1 MAAGRALDN
10 PPPPDLVSGRQA
22 MARGSWA
29 VFGFVIALLAAG
41 SAQAAKSK
49 AGKADEIREILDKAT
64 AAFALNHFAEAAD
77 SYEKAFALKPDAAV
91 LYNAAQA
98 HRLANNKERALE
110 LYQSYLRLYGSDK
123 RAEIEKHVENLRQAI
138 EKDRA
143 VATSPPTSPAP
154 VGGATAEAPSPAPAP
169 PPPKPE
175 PAPAPATAAAPAVPA
190 APPPQAERPAPVL
203 VAQASPP
210 AADGGSVLGKPWFWI
225 VVGAVVAGAVVT
237 TLVLTRPGP
246 ADPVGN
252 LGPPVEGN

>member
-1 MAAGRALDN
+1 
-10 PPPPDLVSGRQA
+10 

-29 VFGFVIALLAAG
+29 VFGFVTALLAAG
-41 SAQAAKSK
+41 PAQAAKSK
-49 AGKADEIREILDKAT
+49 AGKAEEIREYLDRAT
-64 AAFALNHFAEAAD
+64 AAFALNHFAEAAE

-123 RAEIEKHVENLRQAI
+123 RAEIENHVENLRQAI

-154 VGGATAEAPSPAPAP
+154 VGGATVEAPPAPVPA
-169 PPPKPE
+169 PKPE
-175 PAPAPATAAAPAVPA
+175 AAPAPATAAAPVVPA
-190 APPPQAERPAPVL
+190 APPPRAEQPAPVL
-203 VAQASPP
+203 VAQASPV
-210 AADGGSVLGKPWFWI
+210 ADGGSVLGKPWFWI

-237 TLVLTRPGP
+237 TVVLTRPGP
-246 ADPVGN
+246 SDPVGN
-252 LGPPVEGN
+252 LGLPVEGN